1 MLWKP
6 QSTRKTLAYMA
17 NPDEYEKPYLTAK
30 PAPTRKTLTNMKT
43 LDYEQNPNLKLM
55 KNPTP
60 KRNPHIHEKP

>member
-17 NPDEYEKPYLTAK
+17 NPDEYEKPYLPAK

-43 LDYEQNPNLKLM
+43 LDYKQSPNLVDS
-55 KNPTP
+55 T
-60 KRNPHIHEKP
+60 